1 MKDKQRFWI
10 DEVFPSS
17 GLTGR
22 GYQIV
27 TGGYKLYGAEGAEDR
42 WFFNFNIELPTS
54 MFTNGTIIYQYLT
67 YQDADQNE
75 ANTGAVAC
83 KIQVGDLSKT
93 SVDQWKGVTN
103 LNSNS
108 TAIIGKTW
116 DKQLKKTK
124 MREPDYYAR
133 WYDDAVFLS
142 KSSSR
147 ESGDFTQQQC
157 EVEVKLP
164 ADANVDTINMDLAM
178 GARIYS
184 NNDDQNF
191 TALPQYEFD
200 WYNSPMEYSAELEE
214 VPTYENE
221 QVQVAESADFTI
233 SADDVFSDKISQ
245 LATTRA
251 QASIAIEVD
260 GPASAVSRQTTTYS
274 AS

>member
-1 MKDKQRFWI
+1 
-10 DEVFPSS
+10 
-17 GLTGR
+17 
-22 GYQIV
+22 
-27 TGGYKLYGAEGAEDR
+27 
-42 WFFNFNIELPTS
+42 
-54 MFTNGTIIYQYLT
+54 
-67 YQDADQNE
+67 
-75 ANTGAVAC
+75 
-83 KIQVGDLSKT
+83 
-93 SVDQWKGVTN
+93 
-103 LNSNS
+103 
-108 TAIIGKTW
+108 
-116 DKQLKKTK
+116 

-133 WYDDAVFLS
+133 WYDDSVFLS

-184 NNDDQNF
+184 SNDDQSF
-191 TALPQYEFD
+191 DALPQYEFD

-245 LATTRA
+245 LASTRA